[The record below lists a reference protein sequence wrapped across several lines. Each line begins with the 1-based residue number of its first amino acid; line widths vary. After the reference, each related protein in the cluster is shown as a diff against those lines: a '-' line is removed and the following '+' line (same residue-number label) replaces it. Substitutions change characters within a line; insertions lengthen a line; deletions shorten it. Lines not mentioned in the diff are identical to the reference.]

1 LVRKV
6 ARIGENRNVCMVLVE
21 KPEGKWL
28 LRRPWSK
35 MVDNIEIDLG
45 RNKRTWVGLYWLRIG
60 IGGRLL

>member
-1 LVRKV
+1 
-6 ARIGENRNVCMVLVE
+6 MVLVE